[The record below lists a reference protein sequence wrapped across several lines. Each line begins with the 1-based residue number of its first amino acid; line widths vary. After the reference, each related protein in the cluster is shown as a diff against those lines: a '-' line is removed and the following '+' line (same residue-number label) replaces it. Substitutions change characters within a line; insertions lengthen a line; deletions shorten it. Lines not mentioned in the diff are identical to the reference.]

1 MKNDKLSLWPA
12 VVEVENVRFS
22 RGKDLGIDF
31 SNEIDAWS
39 QLEFRYRHQMKQLR
53 QYGTLN
59 RHEILKDLNTLVYS
73 FRQKID

>member
-12 VVEVENVRFS
+12 VIEVENVRFS

-59 RHEILKDLNTLVYS
+59 RQQALKDVNSLVYS

>member
-12 VVEVENVRFS
+12 VVEVENARFS

-39 QLEFRYRHQMKQLR
+39 KLEFRYRHQMKQLR

-59 RHEILKDLNTLVYS
+59 PGETLNDVTPTVYS
-73 FRQKID
+73 FRQKLD